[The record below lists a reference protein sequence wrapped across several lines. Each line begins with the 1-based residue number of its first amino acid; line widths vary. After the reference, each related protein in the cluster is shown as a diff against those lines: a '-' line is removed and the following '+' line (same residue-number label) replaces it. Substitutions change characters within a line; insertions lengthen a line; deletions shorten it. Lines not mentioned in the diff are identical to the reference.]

1 MAKHNRA
8 LLCGGVIGAVAPIA
22 PLTERGSGVRSEME
36 IWSEIRRDVLTGALS
51 KRDGIVAGHGSV
63 ATGAMIGN

>member
-1 MAKHNRA
+1 
-8 LLCGGVIGAVAPIA
+8 
-22 PLTERGSGVRSEME
+22 ME

-51 KRDGIVAGHGSV
+51 ERAGIVAGHGSV